1 MLTIEHV
8 STHWR
13 RHDLRHVLCV
23 LGHSRHVVV
32 ARSPG
37 SHVER
42 DDDQPHP
49 GAKSAHAQMSE
60 AVAQTD
66 AAVILSGTC
75 VSLCGATKAAPP
87 IDAVRQDMFAQWHAD
102 AAGGHGQLFTAAR
115 CALACTSAGRC
126 EQPQLKL
133 NF

>member
-66 AAVILSGTC
+66 AAVTLSGTC

-87 IDAVRQDMFAQWHAD
+87 SDAVRQDMFAHCHA
-102 AAGGHGQLFTAAR
+102 AAGAESLHTGAVRPRLHLAA
-115 CALACTSAGRC
+115 
-126 EQPQLKL
+126 QV
-133 NF
+133 

>member
-75 VSLCGATKAAPP
+75 VSLCGATKPIEAA
-87 IDAVRQDMFAQWHAD
+87 RQDMFYVA
-102 AAGGHGQLFTAAR
+102 AAGATAFTPHTVRPRVHLAAQL
-115 CALACTSAGRC
+115 
-126 EQPQLKL
+126 
-133 NF
+133 

>member
-49 GAKSAHAQMSE
+49 GAKSAHAQMSD

-66 AAVILSGTC
+66 ADVMFSGTC
-75 VSLCGATKAAPP
+75 VSLCGATKPIEAA
-87 IDAVRQDMFAQWHAD
+87 RQDMFW
-102 AAGGHGQLFTAAR
+102 
-115 CALACTSAGRC
+115 
-126 EQPQLKL
+126 
-133 NF
+133 